1 MLLMPSQSLYGSSM
15 YMHKAWKAKLIVGK
29 SVGMMHRKGPTTVY
43 YFQLPY
49 EHIIDRL

>member
-1 MLLMPSQSLYGSSM
+1 MPSQSLYGSSM

-29 SVGMMHRKGPTTVY
+29 SVGMMHRKKGPTTVY

-49 EHIIDRL
+49 EDITYRL